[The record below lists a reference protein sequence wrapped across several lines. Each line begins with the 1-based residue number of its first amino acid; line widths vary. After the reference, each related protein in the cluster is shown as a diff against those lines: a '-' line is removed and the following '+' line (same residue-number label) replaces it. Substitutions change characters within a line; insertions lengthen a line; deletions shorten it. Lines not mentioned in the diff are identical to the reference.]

1 MSQISNISI
10 NISLKTLPLS
20 QKGFGLALVAGD
32 TPRHVNYELDVL
44 SNSAGIK
51 WRAVTLGDVH
61 IQIQYLAVGHNTA
74 LTVTRTG
81 AGTSNSPYIISVALA
96 TDSQGNVLST
106 AAQIKTAAE
115 AVSEVG
121 GQNKIVNLSLLHSP
135 GDGVATAFDALHLV
149 DPTESYLEIQDPDNL
164 LDPAIGYTPSSP
176 EYKLAAAIF
185 SQTPRVDKIAI
196 LKINSFA
203 TIVSE
208 LADLRNDGFDD
219 WYWLLAT
226 TRDGTEIK
234 AISAYLNT
242 LEKCYIPATSDQGAV
257 DALLG
262 DERTLLI
269 ISNHAEDYPDGAIF
283 GRCGGMPIGSVTWD
297 SKALNGQKNS
307 DVTMSEQSQILAKHG
322 NLIREMGGVNV
333 FWKGTTMSG
342 QYIDI
347 INGRDYLKARLQ
359 EAYHSLKINNNKIS
373 MTVNGLKL
381 IEATLREVFRDC
393 GKRGIIA
400 RVEDDDGRSRSDLN
414 DYQYR
419 LKMPETISDIPAN
432 DRANR
437 KVSNIIFSATISGG
451 INEIEISGAMGV

>member
-51 WRAVTLGDVH
+51 WRSIVLGDVH

-81 AGTSNSPYIISVALA
+81 AGTANSPYIISVALA

-106 AAQIKTAAE
+106 AAQIKAAAE

-121 GQNKIVNLSLLHSP
+121 GQNKIVSLSLLHSP
-135 GDGVATAFDALHLV
+135 GDGVATAFDALYLV
-149 DPTESYLEIQDPDNL
+149 DTTEPYIEIQDPDNL
-164 LDPAIGYTPSSP
+164 LDPAIGYTPNSP
-176 EYKLAAAIF
+176 EYKMAAAIF
-185 SQTPRVDKIAI
+185 SQSPRVDKIAV

-203 TIVSE
+203 TVVSE

-219 WYWLLAT
+219 WYWLLTT
-226 TRDGTEIK
+226 TRDKAEIK
-234 AISAYLNT
+234 TISTYLNT
-242 LEKCYIPATSDQGAV
+242 LEKCYISATSDQSAI

-262 DERTLLI
+262 DERTLLT
-269 ISNHAEDYPDGAIF
+269 ISNHAEDYPDAAAF
-283 GRCGGMPIGSVTWD
+283 GRCGSMPIGSVTWD
-297 SKALNGQKNS
+297 SKQLNGQKNS
-307 DVTMSEQSQILAKHG
+307 DVSMSEQSQILAKHG

-333 FWKGTTMSG
+333 FWEGTTMSG

-347 INGRDYLKARLQ
+347 INGRDFLKARLQ
-359 EAYHSLKINNNKIS
+359 EAYHSLKINNDKIS
-373 MTVNGLKL
+373 MTTSGLKL

-393 GKRGIIA
+393 GRRGIIA
-400 RVEDDDGRSRSDLN
+400 RVDDDDGRSRSDLG
-414 DYQYR
+414 DFQYK
-419 LKMPETISDIPAN
+419 LKMPEKISDIPTN

-437 KVSNIIFSATISGG
+437 KISNINFSATVSGG
-451 INEIEISGAMGV
+451 INKIEISGTMGV